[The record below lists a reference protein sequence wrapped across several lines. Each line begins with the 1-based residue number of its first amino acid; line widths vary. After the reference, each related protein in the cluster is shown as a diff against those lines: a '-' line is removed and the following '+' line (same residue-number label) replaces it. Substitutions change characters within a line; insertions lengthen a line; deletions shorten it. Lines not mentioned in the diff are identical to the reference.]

1 MNSQFRVILGASL
14 SANIVQ
20 FVLNKGGIPTSLDT
34 NNCPV
39 AGSGEAF
46 RQSMLQSI
54 IITFIGH
61 APEPDPEP
69 GPIVTGSSPPDPDP
83 ISTGSSPP
91 DPDPEPM
98 STGFSPSDPDPM
110 PDSSPGPISTGLSPS
125 DPEPISP
132 YPDPISPGP
141 ISTGSSPSPMSASHS
156 DWEYIES
163 PKQYFSPS

>member
-46 RQSMLQSI
+46 GQSMLQSI

-61 APEPDPEP
+61 EPPEPDPEPGPMVTGSSPPDPDPMSTGSSLPDP

-83 ISTGSSPP
+83 
-91 DPDPEPM
+91 E
-98 STGFSPSDPDPM
+98 
-110 PDSSPGPISTGLSPS
+110 
-125 DPEPISP
+125 
-132 YPDPISPGP
+132 PISPGP

-156 DWEYIES
+156 DWEYMES
-163 PKQYFSPS
+163 P

>member
-61 APEPDPEP
+61 APEPDPDP
-69 GPIVTGSSPPDPDP
+69 GPIV
-83 ISTGSSPP
+83 TGSSPP

-156 DWEYIES
+156 DWEYMES